1 MDAKQFFE
9 DNKVRL
15 AVAASPVVALAP
27 ALAFAEEGSGS
38 TSSIQTGVTNMATTI
53 VNDGVSMINGLL
65 PVVAPLIGAVVLA
78 FLGVKLVRRF
88 AR

>member
-27 ALAFAEEGSGS
+27 ALAFAEEGSGTS
-38 TSSIQTGVTNMATTI
+38 TIQTGVTNMATT
-53 VNDGVSMINGLL
+53 VANDGVAMINAIL
-65 PVVAPLIGAVVLA
+65 PVVAPLIAAVLVA
-78 FLGVKLVRRF
+78 ALGLKLVRRF